1 VLLGLLAALLPL
13 VVTTTPTQAAT
24 DDEDPPQTQI
34 AGGPQDDITP
44 TQPVT
49 LSKRPTVRLSASEP
63 STFNC
68 AINQKKVPCHDGV
81 TVLQHLK
88 PGLQVFVA
96 QAVDQAGNFD
106 PTPAS
111 LTFYVP
117 HNFKSGQGH
126 GWKQVKSP
134 RSYAGDYASTTT
146 KGAVLHLG
154 RLRGVREVRLIAP
167 VGPKLGKVAVRIGKG
182 SWMKVRLKASRS
194 QRLHVFELRGLDAPP
209 LNGVIQVKALKV
221 PRGGA
226 VAVDAIV
233 AR

>member
-13 VVTTTPTQAAT
+13 LVANPTQAAT
-24 DDEDPPQTQI
+24 DDVDPPQTEI
-34 AGGPQDDITP
+34 SSGPQDEITP
-44 TQPVT
+44 SQPVT
-49 LSKRPTVRLSASEP
+49 LSKSTTVKVSANEP

-68 AINQKKVPCHDGV
+68 AINAKKVPCQDGV
-81 TVLQHLK
+81 AVLQHLK

-117 HNFKSGQGH
+117 HNLKPGQGQ
-126 GWKQVKSP
+126 GWKKVKSQS
-134 RSYAGDYASTTT
+134 SYAGDYASTTT
-146 KGAVLHLG
+146 TGALLHLG
-154 RLRGVREVRLIAP
+154 KLRGVREVRLIAP
-167 VGPKLGKVAVRIGKG
+167 VGPKLGKLAIRVGKG
-182 SWMKVRLKASRS
+182 SWMKVRLKAPTS
-194 QRLHVFELRGLDAPP
+194 QRLHVFELRTLDARP
-209 LNGVIQVKALKV
+209 LNGVIQIKALKV